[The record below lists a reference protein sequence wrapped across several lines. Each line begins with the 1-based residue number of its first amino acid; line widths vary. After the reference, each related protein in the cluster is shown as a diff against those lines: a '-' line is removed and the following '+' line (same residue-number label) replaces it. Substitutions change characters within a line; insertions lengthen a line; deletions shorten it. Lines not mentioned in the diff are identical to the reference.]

1 MKRREEQMKEKPI
14 FSAEEMDRLH
24 HQLAEQIAKVIV
36 NEEEE
41 RMKAEMELNKQLNDV
56 YN

>member
-1 MKRREEQMKEKPI
+1 MKEKPI